1 MSVIPYTQSAFNKI
15 ANNSIRMHNNQFAN
29 GQPMGISTGGNEF
42 ISSFINDLDVYIQT
56 ILYDVNIRT
65 LIKNYVDHLMMKYGQ
80 YVKKD
85 IMKHI
90 ADLDIKYVSI
100 LKQRDYIQSLMIPY
114 LYENTMINE

>member
-29 GQPMGISTGGNEF
+29 GQPTSMSTGGNEF
-42 ISSFINDLDVYIQT
+42 VSSFINDLDVYIQT

-65 LIKNYVDHLMMKYGQ
+65 LVKNYVDHLMMKYGQ
-80 YVKKD
+80 YIKKD

-90 ADLDIKYVSI
+90 ADLDMKYVSV